1 MRPRNVVPVL
11 LVVFALGVGFLAG
24 RTGED
29 EDLGDVA
36 GPPVPEGA
44 RQVLVERVVDGDT
57 IVLAGPGRARLIG
70 VDTPEVHGGDEC
82 FGREASAFTR
92 REVDGRRVRFTVG
105 REARDRYGRLLVY
118 VWKADG
124 RSLNARLVAGGYAR
138 TLTIPPNDRYAAR
151 FADLSRRA
159 RREARG
165 LWGSC

>member
-1 MRPRNVVPVL
+1 
-11 LVVFALGVGFLAG
+11 VGLLAG
-24 RTGED
+24 R
-29 EDLGDVA
+29 LGGGDDPGSVDGLA
-36 GPPVPEGA
+36 LPGGA
-44 RQVLVERVVDGDT
+44 EQVTVERVVDGDT

-124 RSLNARLVAGGYAR
+124 RSLNGRLVAGGYAR

-159 RREARG
+159 RREGRG